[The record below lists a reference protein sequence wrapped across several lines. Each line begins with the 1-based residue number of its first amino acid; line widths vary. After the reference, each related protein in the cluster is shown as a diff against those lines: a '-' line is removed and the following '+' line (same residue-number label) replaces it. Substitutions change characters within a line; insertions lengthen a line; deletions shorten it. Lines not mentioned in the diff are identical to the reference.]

1 MCICEYFHETTHV
14 SKITV
19 EKKKFTTKFLI
30 AYHIHN
36 INGRCMTDEVM
47 VTFSPAM
54 FSVLSP
60 SLLSSSGGS
69 PTLLGG
75 YQPGPAAVLAAAL
88 SVSPW

>member
-1 MCICEYFHETTHV
+1 
-14 SKITV
+14 
-19 EKKKFTTKFLI
+19 
-30 AYHIHN
+30 
-36 INGRCMTDEVM
+36 MTDEVM